1 MMTHFHSIK
10 LLAGDVFK
18 KYSKKNLG
26 FAVLV
31 EYYTYI
37 RSLARSLAMKI
48 NSVLAG
54 NADREVGC
62 RAVE

>member
-1 MMTHFHSIK
+1 MMTHFHSNK

-31 EYYTYI
+31 EYYTHI
-37 RSLARSLAMKI
+37 RSLAHWL
-48 NSVLAG
+48 
-54 NADREVGC
+54 
-62 RAVE
+62 